1 MAWRRFQAPTAI
13 LLLTCGIFLSATIN
27 DGTADQDS
35 LPTHRAPLDAPTF
48 FVESRRGRLLLQGTT
63 ASRVHEAGLLQLAA
77 DHFGNADTRTS
88 FNPGVILPDHWESTS
103 SRLLY
108 ALAAMDSAQAVMQN
122 HSIEIRG
129 VTSNAALFAAR
140 LEFVRENL
148 RPDIPVDADIVI
160 VDSVAPL
167 DDLCEHTFSQL
178 VIEPLS
184 FRQSSAEIRTTS
196 LVTLDRITEFAHDC
210 RHATILI
217 TGHTDSSGDES
228 WNRRLSLAR
237 AQAVAKYIAQNGIAP
252 ERLLAIGLGSSE
264 PVAENDTAL
273 GRSLNR
279 RIEFELQ

>member
-13 LLLTCGIFLSATIN
+13 LLLTCGILLSTKIN
-27 DGTADQDS
+27 HGTADQDAP
-35 LPTHRAPLDAPTF
+35 PTHLAPLDVPEFSVA
-48 FVESRRGRLLLQGTT
+48 SSRGRLILQGTT
-63 ASRVHEAGLLQLAA
+63 ASRAHEAGLLQLAV

-88 FNPGVILPDHWESTS
+88 FNPGVILADHWESTS

-108 ALAAMDSAQAVMQN
+108 ALAAMDSAQAVMRD

-148 RPDIPVDADIVI
+148 QPDISVDADIVI
-160 VDSVAPL
+160 VDSVTPL
-167 DDLCEHTFSQL
+167 DDLCEFTFSQL
-178 VIEPLS
+178 VFEPVS
-184 FRQSSAEIRTTS
+184 FRQSSAEIRSTS

-210 RHATILI
+210 RHTTILI
-217 TGHTDSSGDES
+217 AGHTDSSGDES

-237 AQAVAKYIAQNGIAP
+237 AQAVATYIAQNGIQP

-264 PVAENDTAL
+264 PVAENDTAS